1 MHLHIHTHVRR
12 QSNQTGWC
20 VRMDYKDSD
29 NGEQLRM
36 CSGVW
41 NEGKLSPG
49 GREMVTSGDEREERR
64 PGLLTVWTW
73 LRNRGMPLFVSILNM
88 LLFLFQPFIVIIV

>member
-1 MHLHIHTHVRR
+1 
-12 QSNQTGWC
+12 
-20 VRMDYKDSD
+20 MDYKDSD

-49 GREMVTSGDEREERR
+49 GREMATSGDEREERR

-73 LRNRGMPLFVSILNM
+73 LRNRGMPLFVCFYIKYA
-88 LLFLFQPFIVIIV
+88 PFFVSAIHCYHCVM